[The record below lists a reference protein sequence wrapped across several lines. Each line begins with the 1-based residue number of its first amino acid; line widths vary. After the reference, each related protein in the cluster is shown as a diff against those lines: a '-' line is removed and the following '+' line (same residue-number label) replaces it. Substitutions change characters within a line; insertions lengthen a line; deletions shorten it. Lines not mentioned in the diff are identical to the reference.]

1 MLINTALHNL
11 VQQQLDAANLAKS
24 QAKMG
29 ETQQSGDF
37 GQMLM
42 DVMKEVNQSQNKAQ
56 ELSNA
61 FLTGQPGVEIH
72 DVKMATEQASLAMQ
86 LTIQVRNKVL
96 EAYQE
101 LSRMQV

>member
-1 MLINTALHNL
+1 MRIDGSLHNL
-11 VQQQLDAANLAKS
+11 ILQQVQQPQ
-24 QAKMG
+24 
-29 ETQQSGDF
+29 TQGLELQGGNKADDF

-42 DVMKEVNQSQNKAQ
+42 DVLKEVNQSQTTAQ
-56 ELSNA
+56 DMNNA

-72 DVKMATEQASLAMQ
+72 DVKIAGEQASIAMA

-101 LSRMQV
+101 LNRIQV

>member
-1 MLINTALHNL
+1 MRIDGIQNP
-11 VQQQLDAANLAKS
+11 NLAS
-24 QAKMG
+24 QMAKLG
-29 ETQQSGDF
+29 QGKQEDF

-42 DVMKEVNQSQNKAQ
+42 DVLKEVNQSQGDAKQIQ
-56 ELSNA
+56 EA
-61 FLTGQPGVEIH
+61 FLTGQTGVEIH
-72 DVKMATEQASLAMQ
+72 DVKMAVEKASIAMQ

>member
-1 MLINTALHNL
+1 MRIDGFQNPSLAS
-11 VQQQLDAANLAKS
+11 QLAK
-24 QAKMG
+24 KG
-29 ETQQSGDF
+29 VGGNEDF

-42 DVMKEVNQSQNKAQ
+42 DVLKEVNQSQSNSRDVQ
-56 ELSNA
+56 NA

-72 DVKMATEQASLAMQ
+72 DVKMAGEKASIAMQ

-101 LSRMQV
+101 ISRMQV